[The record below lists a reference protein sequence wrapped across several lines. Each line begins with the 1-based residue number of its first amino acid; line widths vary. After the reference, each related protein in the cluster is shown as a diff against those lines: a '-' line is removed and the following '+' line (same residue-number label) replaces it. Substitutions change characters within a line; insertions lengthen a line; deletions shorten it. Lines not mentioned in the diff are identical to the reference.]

1 MAEDFP
7 DFTRA
12 VRLLGIDEAGDLV
25 TVLVDS
31 AGNLGAIV
39 KGLAPGDVLTAVAVD
54 AAGRIVMVP
63 YGTTTVAGTA
73 TVTQSEKD
81 REIQGAEGETLH
93 TIAVDASGQ
102 MIMVPRGQ
110 SGAYMLVD
118 GDGFLGA
125 RLLAHDPEDIVRWVH
140 IDENGQLIMVPRGA
154 SGNYM
159 SVDASG
165 FLSALVKGIDG
176 GAALRTIAVD
186 TAGQIVM
193 VPRGQ
198 SGNYM
203 AIDANGYMTAV
214 LKGAH
219 DATLTTI
226 GVDANGRIDAFLMDG
241 SDQWG
246 QQLRVG
252 NADLVGRLGSPVT
265 WDWRGNVLY
274 MHDFSTGWGPCFS
287 AVTGTG
293 AAIAITPERGGYG
306 GYAVKMTAGSDGTRL
321 ARVQLPIGVNP
332 GSRVGV
338 AARFS
343 IYSNTGFVRLMLE
356 RWDSPS
362 SPVGY
367 VQIDVANKVIQV
379 YDDTPTWQTLGSVPT
394 SLGSFCYSWLK
405 LVIDQDTGKYERV
418 LYNDKYYDA
427 SAYTCSASGVAVEG
441 VVAVSVSNYGRSGAN
456 DIVYLDQIVLTV
468 NEPVNPAA

>member
-54 AAGRIVMVP
+54 AAGQLVMVP
-63 YGTTTVAGTA
+63 RGNTGNYM
-73 TVTQSEKD
+73 
-81 REIQGAEGETLH
+81 
-93 TIAVDASGQ
+93 AVDASGYLGAYIMGTREDESLARVAVDGVGQ
-102 MIMVPRGQ
+102 IIMVPKGQ
-110 SGAYMLVD
+110 SGHYM
-118 GDGFLGA
+118 A
-125 RLLAHDPEDIVRWVH
+125 
-140 IDENGQLIMVPRGA
+140 
-154 SGNYM
+154 
-159 SVDASG
+159 VDASG

-176 GAALRTIAVD
+176 GSVLRTIAVD

-332 GSRVGV
+332 GARVGV
-338 AARFS
+338 AVRFS

-356 RWDSPS
+356 RWDDPT

-367 VQIDVANKVIQV
+367 VQIDVADKEIQV

-394 SLGSFCYSWLK
+394 SLGSYCYSWLK
-405 LVIDQDTGKYERV
+405 LVIDQETGKYERV
-418 LYNDKYYDA
+418 LYNDTYYDA
-427 SAYTCSASGVAVEG
+427 SAYTCSASGIAVEG
-441 VVAVSVSNYGRSGAN
+441 TMAISVSNYGREGVN
-456 DIVYLDQIVLTV
+456 DIIYLDQIVITV
-468 NEPVNPAA
+468 NEPANPA

>member
-54 AAGRIVMVP
+54 ASGRIIMVP
-63 YGTTTVAGTA
+63 YGTTTVSGTA
-73 TVTQSEKD
+73 TVTQAAKD
-81 REIQGAEGETLH
+81 REVQGADGETLR
-93 TIAVDASGQ
+93 TLAVDDSGQ
-102 MIMVPRGQ
+102 LVMVPRGQ
-110 SGAYMLVD
+110 
-118 GDGFLGA
+118 
-125 RLLAHDPEDIVRWVH
+125 
-140 IDENGQLIMVPRGA
+140 

-176 GAALRTIAVD
+176 GSVLRTIAVD
-186 TAGQIVM
+186 TSGQIVM

-203 AIDANGYMTAV
+203 AIDASGYMTAV

-246 QQLRVG
+246 QSLRVG
-252 NADLVGRLGSPVT
+252 NADLSVRLGSPVT

-274 MHDFSTGWGPCFS
+274 MHDFSTGYGPVQKT
-287 AVTGTG
+287 AHGTG
-293 AAIAITPERGGYG
+293 AAVDLGPERAGFGGYG
-306 GYAVKMTAGSDGTRL
+306 LTMTSGSAEWDYAQCRLYVGSNPSKR
-321 ARVQLPIGVNP
+321 IGI
-332 GSRVGV
+332 
-338 AARFS
+338 AARFA
-343 IYSNTGFVRLMLE
+343 IDDNT
-356 RWDSPS
+356 
-362 SPVGY
+362 GY
-367 VQIDVANKVIQV
+367 VQVHVEHQVGAGSPYGSLWVDVANSQLQIYLAAGGWTNVGAV
-379 YDDTPTWQTLGSVPT
+379 VVNTYGYTY
-394 SLGSFCYSWLK
+394 CWLK
-405 LVIDQDTGKYERV
+405 LVIDQDTGYYERA
-418 LYNDKYYDA
+418 LYNETEIDL
-427 SAYTCSASGVAVEG
+427 SAYPCPTLSSSYVGSIMASFV
-441 VVAVSVSNYGRSGAN
+441 NYGRTAQN
-456 DIVYLDQIVLTV
+456 DVVYLDQVVLTV
-468 NEPVNPAA
+468 NEPVNA

>member
-12 VRLLGIDEAGDLV
+12 VRLLGIDDAGDLV

-39 KGLAPGDVLTAVAVD
+39 KGLAPGDVLTAIAVD
-54 AAGRIVMVP
+54 ASGQLVMVP
-63 YGTTTVAGTA
+63 RG
-73 TVTQSEKD
+73 QSGNYMLVDDSGFLLARMIGQIPEVG
-81 REIQGAEGETLH
+81 QAYV
-93 TIAVDASGQ
+93 AVDASGQ

-110 SGAYMLVD
+110 SG
-118 GDGFLGA
+118 
-125 RLLAHDPEDIVRWVH
+125 
-140 IDENGQLIMVPRGA
+140 
-154 SGNYM
+154 NYM
-159 SVDASG
+159 AVDADG

-176 GAALRTIAVD
+176 GAVLRTIAVD
-186 TAGQIVM
+186 TSGQIVM

-219 DATLTTI
+219 DAVLTTI

-332 GSRVGV
+332 GARVGV
-338 AARFS
+338 AVRFS

-356 RWDSPS
+356 RWDDPS

-367 VQIDVANKVIQV
+367 VQIDVADKEIQV
-379 YDDTPTWQTLGSVPT
+379 YDDTPTWQTLGAVPT
-394 SLGSFCYSWLK
+394 SLGSYTYSWLK

-418 LYNDKYYDA
+418 LYNDAYYDA
-427 SAYTCSASGVAVEG
+427 SAYTCSASAIAVEG
-441 VVAVSVSNYGRSGAN
+441 VMAVSVSNYGRDGAN

-468 NEPVNPAA
+468 NEPVNPA

>member
-1 MAEDFP
+1 MVEDFP

-12 VRLLGIDEAGDLV
+12 VRLLGIDEGGDLV

-39 KGLAPGDVLTAVAVD
+39 KGLAPGDVLTAIAVD
-54 AAGRIVMVP
+54 ASGRIVMVP
-63 YGTTTVAGTA
+63 YGTTTVEGTA
-73 TVTQSEKD
+73 TVTQAAKD
-81 REIQGAEGETLH
+81 REIQGETGSGLH
-93 TIAVDASGQ
+93 TIAVDGSGQ

-110 SGAYMLVD
+110 SGY
-118 GDGFLGA
+118 
-125 RLLAHDPEDIVRWVH
+125 
-140 IDENGQLIMVPRGA
+140 
-154 SGNYM
+154 YM
-159 SVDASG
+159 SVDDEGYLAAIMLGLKSG
-165 FLSALVKGIDG
+165 GLKAVV
-176 GAALRTIAVD
+176 AVD
-186 TAGQIVM
+186 DAGQIIM

-198 SGNYM
+198 SGNYLGV
-203 AIDANGYMTAV
+203 DANGYMTAV

-219 DATLTTI
+219 DAVLTTI

-332 GSRVGV
+332 GARVGV
-338 AARFS
+338 AVRFS

-367 VQIDVANKVIQV
+367 VQIDVADKEIQV

-394 SLGSFCYSWLK
+394 SLGSYCYSWLK
-405 LVIDQDTGKYERV
+405 LVIDQETGKYERV
-418 LYNDKYYDA
+418 LYNDTYYDA
-427 SAYTCSASGVAVEG
+427 SAYTCSASGIAVEG
-441 VVAVSVSNYGRSGAN
+441 TMAISVSNYGREGVN
-456 DIVYLDQIVLTV
+456 DIIYLDQIVITV
-468 NEPVNPAA
+468 NEPANPA

>member
-39 KGLAPGDVLTAVAVD
+39 KGLSPGDVLTAVAVD
-54 AAGRIVMVP
+54 ASGRIIMVP
-63 YGTTTVAGTA
+63 YGTTTVEGTA
-73 TVTQSEKD
+73 TVTQAAKD
-81 REIQGAEGETLH
+81 REVQGADGATLR
-93 TIAVDASGQ
+93 TLAVDAS
-102 MIMVPRGQ
+102 
-110 SGAYMLVD
+110 
-118 GDGFLGA
+118 
-125 RLLAHDPEDIVRWVH
+125 
-140 IDENGQLIMVPRGA
+140 GQLIMVPRGA
-154 SGNYM
+154 SGVYM
-159 SVDASG
+159 AVDDEG
-165 FLSALVKGIDG
+165 NLNCALVGRDG
-176 GAALRTIAVD
+176 TGTRTWVRTD
-186 TAGQIVM
+186 TGGQVVM
-193 VPRGQ
+193 VPRGH

-203 AIDANGYMTAV
+203 AIDASGYMTAV

-219 DATLTTI
+219 DSVLTTI
-226 GVDANGRIDAFLMDG
+226 GVDGDGRIDAFLMDG

-246 QQLRVG
+246 QSLRVG

-274 MHDFSTGWGPCFS
+274 MHDFSTGWGPCYT
-287 AVTGTG
+287 AITGTG

-332 GSRVGV
+332 GARVGV

-343 IYSNTGFVRLMLE
+343 IYSNTGFVRVMLE
-356 RWDSPS
+356 RWGDPS

-367 VQIDVANKVIQV
+367 VQLDVADKEIQV
-379 YDDTPTWQTLGSVPT
+379 YDDALSWQTLGDAPVG
-394 SLGSFCYSWLK
+394 LGSYTYCWLK

-418 LYNDKYYDA
+418 LYNDIYYDA
-427 SAYTCSASGVAVEG
+427 SEHTCSTSAIAQEG
-441 VVAVSVSNYGRSGAN
+441 TMTVSVSNYGREGVN
-456 DIVYLDQIVLTV
+456 DIIYLDQLVLTV
-468 NEPVNPAA
+468 NEPENPAS